1 MEKKEVE
8 KARQE
13 AQKAAK
19 KRLEELGMI
28 SQSST
33 QAKDLKLDLKALES
47 KLREANKESEILAAK
62 LAEAEAK
69 LKLLETQNE
78 NPN

>member
-33 QAKDLKLDLKALES
+33 QAKDLKVDLKALES